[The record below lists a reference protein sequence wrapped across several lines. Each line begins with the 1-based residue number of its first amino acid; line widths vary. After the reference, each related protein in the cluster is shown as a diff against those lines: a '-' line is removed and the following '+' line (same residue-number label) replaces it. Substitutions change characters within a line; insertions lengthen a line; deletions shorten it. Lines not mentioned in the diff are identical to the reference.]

1 MEIILESIPGGA
13 LFFDEYIT
21 DLFKVRFYLEDQKIV
36 SPIYAYGPN
45 SEGKEFKTELCLSSL
60 LPYVDEVR
68 IKRILLEILISDT
81 RLELN
86 SYEQEL
92 NTASSEELTKI
103 WEPRDKS
110 KWWTL
115 LYLTKREVLHYS
127 KYDAQRKLHKYE
139 KMLSELLDEF

>member
-13 LFFDEYIT
+13 LFFDEYIN
-21 DLFKVRFYLEDQKIV
+21 DWFKVKFYLEDQKIV

-45 SEGKEFKTELCLSSL
+45 SEGKEFKTELYFSSL
-60 LPYVDEVR
+60 LPYVDDVR
-68 IKRILLEILISDT
+68 IKRILLENLISDA
-81 RLELN
+81 RFELN
-86 SYEQEL
+86 FYEQEL
-92 NTASSEELTKI
+92 NTATPEELAKI

-139 KMLSELLDEF
+139 KMLNELSNDF